1 MLASSAILRIL
12 LRLLGP
18 RGACAADGAR
28 GAAGFLYPQQDY
40 AACLAATRQLVEDD
54 TMRQRMGQAARE
66 EVSLHP

>member
-12 LRLLGP
+12 LRIWKG
-18 RGACAADGAR
+18 CTAADGAR

-54 TMRQRMGQAARE
+54 TRRQRMGQAARE